1 MIVSVT
7 TVLLFCVFRW
17 RKHVA
22 PTDKPPEPREGVP
35 SFGKGTG
42 EDKTY
47 LAHSW
52 ARGSQGGTGRCNC

>member
-1 MIVSVT
+1 M
-7 TVLLFCVFRW
+7 
-17 RKHVA
+17 A
-22 PTDKPPEPREGVP
+22 PTDKPSEPQEGVP

-52 ARGSQGGTGRCNC
+52 VRGSQGGTGKCNC